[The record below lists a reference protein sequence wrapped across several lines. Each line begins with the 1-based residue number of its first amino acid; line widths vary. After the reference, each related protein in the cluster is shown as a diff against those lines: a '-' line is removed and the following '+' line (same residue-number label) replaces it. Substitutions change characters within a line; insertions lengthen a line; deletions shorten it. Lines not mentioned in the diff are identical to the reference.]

1 MQSYILADILS
12 PLLSLQSMNSFYL
25 QSSLN
30 KQNNILAETLYLLLL
45 LQSTNSFNQ
54 NYGTFAYQ
62 WFDSLNKA
70 NHYYIF

>member
-25 QSSLN
+25 QSSLIM
-30 KQNNILAETLYLLLL
+30 QNNILAETLYLLLS
-45 LQSTNSFNQ
+45 LQSTNSFNL
-54 NYGTFAYQ
+54 NYGTFAYY

-70 NHYYIF
+70 NH